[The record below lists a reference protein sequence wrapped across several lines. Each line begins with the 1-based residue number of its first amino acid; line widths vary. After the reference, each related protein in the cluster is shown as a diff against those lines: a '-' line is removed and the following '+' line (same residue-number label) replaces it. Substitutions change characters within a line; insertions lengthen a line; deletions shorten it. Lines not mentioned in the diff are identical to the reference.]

1 MESNGY
7 YSVNTLVHKFP
18 NHTLRDRHVLQGND
32 ARLSLVW
39 VEVVWQNNNIQPVEF
54 LAFDMASVKGS
65 GHTEASL
72 QARFWK
78 FKSGEL
84 LVAKL
89 IA

>member
-65 GHTEASL
+65 GNTEAADFSL
-72 QARFWK
+72 IC
-78 FKSGEL
+78 
-84 LVAKL
+84 AK
-89 IA
+89 ADFPDFRGRR